1 VGDTL
6 RADVA
11 VIGAGIAG
19 LASCVLLRN
28 AGLSVVC
35 LDAQCYPHCKVG
47 ESLDWSSPALLAQ
60 LGIDPR
66 TLLVDE
72 VATHKKK
79 IVVSELGRPEWRAT
93 PPPQIRRAP
102 LRFETDTLHVDRAV
116 LDLRVFERA
125 QALRTTFAWERVTE
139 VLASGDRITRCTT
152 ASGCQ
157 VDAHWYIDATGAARL
172 FSRRLHIPVTT
183 YGRQKVCFWG
193 YFDTPPLHDGT
204 AFFVDNRDD
213 YLRWIWDIPIS
224 PRRTS
229 VGLVL
234 TADEVRDRRSAG
246 ESVEQIFRGSLAS
259 HSRFD
264 ALLARTPVLEVES
277 TSFQPF
283 VTTKVCGA
291 NWLIVGEA
299 ASMPDPL
306 TGNGVTSGIRHAR
319 HASEAI
325 RRAGGGA
332 LSPKQQRTY
341 SRHVFRLGHAFN
353 AHIERAIYSSTIRH
367 GLGLQTSTY
376 VYTGFAFFMNA
387 LHARFNPRGAV
398 AMAVF
403 GMLFAAARTWIA
415 VWALVAQAALWWRRP
430 ALDGHG

>member
-1 VGDTL
+1 MGDTL

-152 ASGCQ
+152 ASGRQ

-246 ESVEQIFRGSLAS
+246 ESVEQIFRGSPAS

-264 ALLARTPVLEVES
+264 ALLARTPATASPRGSGTPAMRARRFAVRAAVRSRRNSSGPTAVTCSGSVTRS
-277 TSFQPF
+277 TRTSSARS
-283 VTTKVCGA
+283 T
-291 NWLIVGEA
+291 A
-299 ASMPDPL
+299 ARSA
-306 TGNGVTSGIRHAR
+306 TGWGC
-319 HASEAI
+319 
-325 RRAGGGA
+325 RR
-332 LSPKQQRTY
+332 PR
-341 SRHVFRLGHAFN
+341 
-353 AHIERAIYSSTIRH
+353 
-367 GLGLQTSTY
+367 TST
-376 VYTGFAFFMNA
+376 
-387 LHARFNPRGAV
+387 RGS
-398 AMAVF
+398 
-403 GMLFAAARTWIA
+403 RSS
-415 VWALVAQAALWWRRP
+415 
-430 ALDGHG
+430 